1 MPRVHAAS
9 TSISSSSP
17 TLNVSVIHL
26 SVAKKLAA
34 GRSYTGVPPLGPLV
48 LPPYISY
55 DIVDDSPG
63 LPLEIKPDELYATV
77 GGPGEPRLKKIR
89 LIADC
94 EEGEKWKE
102 AAERFQ
108 GGNKQGTMPAAY
120 IKIEEEGEE
129 EDQDIKK
136 LKRYGSLRGAVTG
149 SNETKKR
156 KTTKNDS
163 NETKRRIKKSPPAVS
178 NLPSDFVL
186 PDLTPEEVQPRRME
200 AALKNEALKRGLGLK
215 SLSFH
220 HSETVYKRVEMVDKG
235 TQTHT
240 QALAVLTVPRK
251 IVQFTERLVRF
262 LRILRKAI
270 EVLPESHLVQI
281 EAYFEVDWMVED
293 IEIAIRG
300 VISRKNLADGAKKGY
315 KGYKGLTTIA
325 DRLPFSKNKTI
336 IEFAERLMS
345 LVKTLYQAIEMLSE
359 PYLIEI
365 ETLFDVDWMIEDIKR
380 IVKGVISCKAVHDA
394 QLESC

>member
-1 MPRVHAAS
+1 
-9 TSISSSSP
+9 
-17 TLNVSVIHL
+17 VIHL

-34 GRSYTGVPPLGPLV
+34 GRSYTGIPPLGPLV

-63 LPLEIKPDELYATV
+63 LPLETKPDELYATV
-77 GGPGEPRLKKIR
+77 GGPGEPRLKKIK

-120 IKIEEEGEE
+120 IKVEEEEE
-129 EDQDIKK
+129 EEEEADQDIKK
-136 LKRYGSLRGAVTG
+136 LKRYGSLRGAVTNSKTKND

-156 KTTKNDS
+156 KIKNDS
-163 NETKRRIKKSPPAVS
+163 NETKRRRIKKNSPAVS
-178 NLPSDFVL
+178 NLPPDFVL
-186 PDLTPEEVQPRRME
+186 PDLTPEEAQPRRAE
-200 AALKNEALKRGLGLK
+200 ATLKNEALKRGLGLK

-220 HSETVYKRVEMVDKG
+220 HSETVDKRGLGLESSSFHHAEMVDKG

-240 QALAVLTVPRK
+240 QAVLTVPRK
-251 IVQFTERLVRF
+251 IVEFTERLVRF

-293 IEIAIRG
+293 IEIAIKG
-300 VISRKNLADGAKKGY
+300 TISRKNLADGAKKGY
-315 KGYKGLTTIA
+315 KGLIVA
-325 DRLPFSKNKTI
+325 DRLPFSKNQKI

-365 ETLFDVDWMIEDIKR
+365 ERLFDVDWMIEDIRR

-394 QLESC
+394 SK

>member
-1 MPRVHAAS
+1 M
-9 TSISSSSP
+9 
-17 TLNVSVIHL
+17 IHL

-77 GGPGEPRLKKIR
+77 GDPGELRLKKIR

-120 IKIEEEGEE
+120 IKVEEEE

-136 LKRYGSLRGAVTG
+136 LKRYGSLRGAVTN

-163 NETKRRIKKSPPAVS
+163 NETKRRIKKSSPAVS
-178 NLPSDFVL
+178 NLPSDFVH

-215 SLSFH
+215 SLSPH
-220 HSETVYKRVEMVDKG
+220 HSTVYKRVEMVDKG

-251 IVQFTERLVRF
+251 IVQFTERLVRL

-293 IEIAIRG
+293 IEIVIRG
-300 VISRKNLADGAKKGY
+300 LISRKNLADGAKKGY
-315 KGYKGLTTIA
+315 NLKGLTTIA
-325 DRLPFSKNKTI
+325 DKLPFSKNKKI

-359 PYLIEI
+359 PYLIEV
-365 ETLFDVDWMIEDIKR
+365 ETLLDVDWMIEDIKR

-394 QLESC
+394 

>member
-1 MPRVHAAS
+1 MPRVHRYAAS
-9 TSISSSSP
+9 TSTSTSSSSP
-17 TLNVSVIHL
+17 TPNLNVSVIHL

-34 GRSYTGVPPLGPLV
+34 GRSYTGIPPLGPLV

-63 LPLEIKPDELYATV
+63 LPLETKPDELYATV
-77 GGPGEPRLKKIR
+77 GGPGEPRLKKIK

-120 IKIEEEGEE
+120 IKVEEEEE
-129 EDQDIKK
+129 EEEEEADQDIKK
-136 LKRYGSLRGAVTG
+136 LKRYGSLRGAVTNSKTKND

-156 KTTKNDS
+156 KIKNDS
-163 NETKRRIKKSPPAVS
+163 NETKRRRIKKNSPAVS
-178 NLPSDFVL
+178 NLPPDFVL
-186 PDLTPEEVQPRRME
+186 PDLTPEEAQPRRAE
-200 AALKNEALKRGLGLK
+200 ATLKNEALKRGLGLK

-220 HSETVYKRVEMVDKG
+220 HSETVDKRGLGLESSSFHHAEMVDKG

-240 QALAVLTVPRK
+240 QAVLTVPRK
-251 IVQFTERLVRF
+251 IVEFTERLVRF

-293 IEIAIRG
+293 IEIAIKG
-300 VISRKNLADGAKKGY
+300 TISRKNLADGAKKGY
-315 KGYKGLTTIA
+315 KGLIVA
-325 DRLPFSKNKTI
+325 DRLPFSKNQKI

-345 LVKTLYQAIEMLSE
+345 LVKTLYQAIEMLK
-359 PYLIEI
+359 
-365 ETLFDVDWMIEDIKR
+365 DIRR

-394 QLESC
+394 SK